1 MRPHFGA
8 ALFSVLLA
16 AVQAVAAEDRVT
28 WYVTDHPPFFI
39 TEGPQ
44 AGQGSG
50 DLQMRWLTAHL
61 PNFDHHF
68 EQVSTNRLLYDFEH
82 QDGLCTIN
90 IIRTEERKKFMLF
103 NNRPIPMPSWNLIVA
118 ADRKAKIAPHLTEAG
133 EADLERMARDGRLVG
148 AYVPGRHYPAP
159 VLALIADPAKA
170 VRLEMVPQ
178 TSPMFNLL
186 HGGRVDFV
194 LGLPQETQYYAQRF
208 QDSLPLEVIPIKSA
222 PASIDVYLACSDQPV
237 GRTVIARIDALLQE
251 EKSWSDYVSFLSPWM
266 TKTEFAVALAGRPL
280 PHQP

>member
-103 NNRPIPMPSWNLIVA
+103 NNRPIPM
-118 ADRKAKIAPHLTEAG
+118 
-133 EADLERMARDGRLVG
+133 
-148 AYVPGRHYPAP
+148 
-159 VLALIADPAKA
+159 
-170 VRLEMVPQ
+170 
-178 TSPMFNLL
+178 
-186 HGGRVDFV
+186 
-194 LGLPQETQYYAQRF
+194 
-208 QDSLPLEVIPIKSA
+208 
-222 PASIDVYLACSDQPV
+222 SIWP
-237 GRTVIARIDALLQE
+237 ARISLWAE
-251 EKSWSDYVSFLSPWM
+251 RSSPGS
-266 TKTEFAVALAGRPL
+266 TLCFRRRRAGPIMSPSCRPG
-280 PHQP
+280 